1 MLRTGNNG
9 DMSLDLADTA
19 RFLAAH
25 ARLLDRRRF
34 DLVTGRGSADGAL
47 AALAGYRNLDGGFGW
62 GLEPDLRSPESQP
75 GGALHA
81 LEVLDEIGPRT
92 SALAVPLCD
101 WLASVTLPDGG
112 LPFALTVTE
121 PAGSAPFWVQADP
134 TEPSLHITAAVAAMA
149 HRVARHDTAVAAHP
163 WLATATEFCLRRIGA
178 LERPASALELRY
190 SLLFLDAASET
201 HPEATAPLHRM
212 AGFIPADGTLPVEGG
227 AEGEALHALDFSPH
241 PGRPL
246 RALVPAEAIRA
257 DLRRVAGLRQ
267 PDGGWIVDFAT
278 RTPASALEWRGY
290 ATVGAVKLLLDHRD
304 G

>member
-1 MLRTGNNG
+1 
-9 DMSLDLADTA
+9 MSLDLADAA

-34 DLVTGRGSADGAL
+34 DLITGRGPADGAL
-47 AALAGYRNLDGGFGW
+47 AALAGYRNPDGGFGW

-92 SALAVPLCD
+92 SQLAVPLCD
-101 WLASVTLPDGG
+101 WLASATLPDGG
-112 LPFALTVTE
+112 LPFALPVTE

-134 TEPSLHITAAVAAMA
+134 TESSLHITAAVTAVA
-149 HRVARHDTAVAAHP
+149 HRVARHDTAVAGHP
-163 WLATATEFCLRRIGA
+163 WLATATEFCLRRIGG
-178 LERPASALELRY
+178 LDQPASTLELRY
-190 SLLFLDAASET
+190 ALWFLDAAYDAY
-201 HPEATAPLHRM
+201 PEARTQLHRM
-212 AGFIPADGTLPVEGG
+212 AGFVPADGTLPVEGG
-227 AEGEALHALDFSPH
+227 KEGEALHALDFSPH

-246 RALVPAEAIRA
+246 REVISAEAIRA
-257 DLRRVAGLRQ
+257 DLDRAAGLRQ
-267 PDGGWIVDFAT
+267 PDGGWIVDFASQ
-278 RTPASALEWRGY
+278 TPASALEWRGY